1 MKKLLFC
8 IITLIMMSTNIA
20 FANPLTLNEAKN
32 NALKF
37 FSLENKS
44 ITWVKEKQEFE
55 KSITIQNLNLNLLMI
70 LQNMNMKLK

>member
-8 IITLIMMSTNIA
+8 IITLIMMFTNIA